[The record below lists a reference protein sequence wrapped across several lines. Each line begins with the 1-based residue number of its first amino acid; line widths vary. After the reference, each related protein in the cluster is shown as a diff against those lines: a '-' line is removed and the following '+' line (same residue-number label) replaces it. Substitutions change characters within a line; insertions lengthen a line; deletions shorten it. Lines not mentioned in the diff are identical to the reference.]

1 MCWHFLLLC
10 TSRQR
15 HVFLDPPLICSL
27 QRFLMRCVS
36 IWHRVFF
43 VLLFFIH
50 VPPVFTLRA
59 SIPFNARLNPLL
71 SVRFHRLLNGTHVF
85 ILMPPILMRFMFPIL
100 LPIRLHA
107 ALLKNWASNISA
119 QQKRGLLFPALFLP
133 TSIFWNVKHG
143 LAN

>member
-1 MCWHFLLLC
+1 MLP
-10 TSRQR
+10 TS
-15 HVFLDPPLICSL
+15 
-27 QRFLMRCVS
+27 
-36 IWHRVFF
+36 
-43 VLLFFIH
+43 
-50 VPPVFTLRA
+50 
-59 SIPFNARLNPLL
+59 
-71 SVRFHRLLNGTHVF
+71 
-85 ILMPPILMRFMFPIL
+85 